1 MDTAHFDGTAHFDDK
16 AATWDDDPDKVER
29 AKDVAR
35 GVLAAVPTSREARVL
50 EYGAGTGL
58 VTQAL
63 HDRVG
68 PVTLAD
74 NSPGM
79 RAVLQ
84 EKIAAGALPEGA
96 RVWDLDLEG
105 QPAPD
110 ERFDLVVS
118 SMVMHHVGDLPTVLA
133 GFARL
138 LDARGHLCLAD
149 LDSEDGSFH
158 TYEFGGHHGFDRD
171 EVAAALEA
179 AGFTRVTVGDCT
191 EIHRDG
197 RVYPIFLA
205 TGARP

>member
-1 MDTAHFDGTAHFDDK
+1 MGTAHFDER

-29 AKDVAR
+29 AQDVAR
-35 GVLAAVPTSREARVL
+35 AVLAAVPTGPDTRVL

-63 HDRVG
+63 RDRVG

-84 EKIAAGALPEGA
+84 EKIAAGALPQGA
-96 RVWDLDLEG
+96 RVWDLDLES

-118 SMVMHHVGDLPTVLA
+118 SMVMHHVADLSTVLS

-138 LDARGHLCLAD
+138 LDAGGHLCLAD

-158 TYEFGGHHGFDRD
+158 TYDFAGRHGFDRD
-171 EVAAALEA
+171 EVAAALES
-179 AGFTRVTVGDCT
+179 AGFTGVTVGDCT
-191 EIHRDG
+191 EIRRDG
-197 RVYPIFLA
+197 HVYPVFLA
-205 TGARP
+205 TGTRP

>member
-1 MDTAHFDGTAHFDDK
+1 MGTEHFDDK
-16 AATWDDDPDKVER
+16 AATWDDDPDKVAR
-29 AKDVAR
+29 AGDVAR
-35 GVLAAVPTSREARVL
+35 GVLGVAQPGPEARVL

-63 HDRVG
+63 RDRVG
-68 PVTLAD
+68 AVTLAD

-84 EKIAAGALPEGA
+84 QKVAAGALPADA
-96 RVWDLDLEG
+96 RVWDLDLES

-118 SMVMHHVGDLPTVLA
+118 SMVMHHVNDLPTVLA

-138 LDARGHLCLAD
+138 LDAGGHLCLAD

-158 TYEFGGHHGFDRD
+158 SYDFGGHHGFDRK

-179 AGFTRVTVGDCT
+179 AGFTGVSVGDCT

-197 RVYPIFLA
+197 SVYSVFLA
-205 TGARP
+205 TGVRP

>member
-1 MDTAHFDGTAHFDDK
+1 
-16 AATWDDDPDKVER
+16 
-29 AKDVAR
+29 
-35 GVLAAVPTSREARVL
+35 
-50 EYGAGTGL
+50 